1 MGVASSSFSV
11 NSDLSAVFSSLLLK
25 PANNT
30 LQGNYAGGSRK
41 LFGGD
46 DEEDEAEELV
56 ATEYNK
62 QAYKQQ
68 ESLLNKLIDAVAKA
82 GLIKVDEENPLNS
95 IKKQL
100 PNPSKNTK
108 VFSDDAKQHEKT
120 CKVLASIIN
129 KLFPGVKVINE
140 DQDPVSMCK
149 EVSEVVY
156 SFGNTMGTEYLA
168 VHSNIKNTLS
178 HTSALFM
185 LLSNY
190 INELKENFTKE
201 FGENYEMNGNA
212 HKMRNSIVILENIV
226 GMLHRKKVVLE
237 NLLHVELPEDVKSL
251 EKILL
256 DNKELKSFV
265 KDFSG
270 SMGTKD
276 FARALGSVT
285 GNMVNDLTMVN
296 KIKTIFK
303 KTGLTLK
310 EFTTGEFDKKINEL
324 KRTLDDK
331 ELVDLINMHEELK
344 NMYVQYS
351 HSPEQ
356 VIKKLRENG
365 ISGGGCGCSGGVKC
379 SKCCGCGSGCSKCS
393 GGSKLLNR
401 PCHCTGNQSCLKC
414 SKRGG
419 ESPEYYGGAE
429 DYPKSGFKFPSEVD
443 RVDKYLAELN
453 TTDTAV
459 SSIDKDIK
467 IKEKSRQIIFNDFAE
482 RISDCQDNLVDA
494 VKHLAFKIN
503 KESVVSASFKLLK
516 DALTDMCNDPDLLKR
531 VEYFLIGFN
540 KDQHAVDIR
549 NRFIRNLK
557 HIAGACDELMGG
569 KVSCITECAGLKTAT
584 QDYVKTIEEY
594 NERVSKLAGDFL
606 GEVKYELKRPVKVHT
621 LQEAVA
627 SFDKN
632 FYLAQIY
639 ANMEKS
645 NKMIRD
651 DGKDYLEL
659 IGKVVASE
667 IAYITKERDG
677 ILKELENKSG
687 EFRKKLAD
695 IKRDSVPAGANPAT
709 STKLAIDDKD
719 EMDHFKSAINKE
731 YETKINFYKAIQ
743 FVDLYLKS
751 FTLEITSKP
760 SSIQELKTMLDGTEV
775 IAPWYLKTT
784 GDGLV
789 DLFDMNFYE
798 VDGKFKRA
806 ATKSIKHGIDFSKE
820 NYKKLNKS
828 LDKTYDSFLIFKNL
842 LNTFMRVG
850 SLGATKADGYMGA
863 TRMYNIFME
872 YLKKSAYSVN
882 LSGLKDPDTIL
893 ANVRNG
899 LGIADLF
906 LNRVP
911 VLDLSAGNVTS
922 MYVKRLIAGGDE
934 VRVRGGTITKEI
946 LEKFDDNNNF
956 NFVITKTNKSVVP
969 ILQMIIDA
977 KENAIKRLIVI
988 YNNFITSKLNIKFGD
1003 LSNIFAD
1010 AKVETVDYNELLFK
1024 SFVKKLFIK
1033 NKLTTGD
1040 ITYQDTKTYIQAILD
1055 DANIK
1060 TTYDEMQT
1068 ADNYKADNMLNA
1080 ILTPKAKTQAE
1091 KEAEADSAA
1100 KADAK
1105 AESAAKAKLI
1115 DTLKLNLTNTK
1126 QAYNAHIATA
1136 PPSNGPLPI
1145 DEDIAL
1151 NLELDDLLNKSKTDN
1166 ELSVNAAD
1174 NKKLIL
1180 KSSSTEILPG
1190 ANGKYDDG
1198 VECNTRLTTEITNA
1212 GTAIKK
1218 LTDKITEI
1226 EQYILEQATY
1236 NTYKNTHDNLL
1247 QAYKTAYDKVVAE
1260 DINLVALE
1268 PNPSALTLMPNPA
1281 GGPTTDVQTYTDKKQ
1296 KYNELKTSLNQ
1307 IITENESCINKVILA
1322 NIGLDPASLAKLVAI
1337 IDDTA
1342 NVRSALNKDLGELE
1356 SNLSKDI
1363 STKQSKSGVEA
1374 LIATASVDLRLLITA
1389 ATDKVG
1395 ELNTELDLI
1404 KTDVAQKAKALD
1416 LTKLDNSFNA
1426 LKAVIDKIGTDEQTI
1441 KNKITE
1447 LATDAA
1453 KAVNDADK
1461 ALAEQNKNKYL
1472 KTGVNANALTY
1483 QQSRLKFGN
1492 YLATDRLFH
1501 SVVKSMCAKI
1511 LMFVNVSI
1519 INSTEDESKSVLSSQ
1534 QPSYGF
1540 NSEFIETRLIT
1551 VAGGSKH
1558 RKGGVNSYRDMYEED
1573 SSNYAPEIIPEASE
1587 LYFRLVRL
1595 VEYYYHLFVEDLMY
1609 AKDDDNNVS
1618 KFVQYDE
1625 AKVNADENKYLSSS
1639 LDEDAK
1645 SAFKKMTANR
1655 IALIPELGG
1664 VFTELVRIVF
1674 VQAPEAKGNYSE
1686 SECYQLIK
1694 TINKIYT
1701 EYKSKHSQ
1709 DEINNMV
1716 IDDFIAEINRRY
1728 GVLNG
1733 KDIRKYE
1740 KRYLGND
1747 SVDNRFDDA
1756 KEIEKPN
1763 NYAIL
1768 PDEEKDFKGVDVSK
1782 APSESYPYVTSWSD
1796 SKKLS
1801 VKSMLDTSTG
1811 AFGKVE
1817 YVDSDTRGQGIKRL
1831 ARKFFEKVVDGFQK
1845 HMIENKENTKYQES
1859 YAMRI
1864 ELYKKY
1870 MMSEP
1875 KSASRYAV
1883 KLIRSS
1889 NDISVYDSKLL
1900 MFHETVVLGLTN
1912 LNVLYKTIVNLRT
1925 SVCKFD
1931 LKLILD
1937 IMNEAN
1943 SKYTIDSANAN
1954 GYAFKEKLDST
1965 NKSILNESQTEKL
1978 NRLKELFNS
1987 IGGSTCYIMT
1997 PPVIRDNS
2005 APPIPTDVK
2014 VTYKTNL
2021 DNTTNADN
2029 VFTKLFEALYQVDS
2043 ELIEVKLYDEKESG
2057 KDGVKV
2063 EVIFTKMKQLCEYLI
2078 SHLRT
2083 YFDLFRSQLDKKLIM
2098 QYEGTHNTQKGT
2110 FLHLEYELLECLFS
2124 DGGHLYTKK
2133 KDIFHVSQISKS
2145 ANFVL
2150 NQLLRADLTG
2160 GRANFYNSISEMVY
2174 YNKTDYKCYTN
2185 THTSYWNNDDD
2196 SFVDLIQFK
2205 QESLKEAYKDTRTN
2219 KYYPLINSNVFP
2231 GDPDDHTTGRRYV
2244 KKLNFYKMS
2253 HMTTNRSLL
2262 FSFNQIVARFINT
2275 FVDKNNGNKIYSGL
2289 INNFVNGVG
2298 AGAVN
2303 DPVNQGYP
2311 DFGTDATHNVSRGDP
2326 ELNNILFKS
2335 LGYVLQRLTK
2345 DVTANQTPMH
2355 LVNTLSE
2362 VPLYMKESL
2371 RCNLPQYV
2379 KLFELLINRAK
2390 WLKEIINR
2398 FLGDRNHRTGG
2409 TNNKI
2414 GLVNL
2419 LPDIYQTGLSLL
2431 NTRSGNDKSPEQ
2443 NSYLLNYI
2451 DNIMEYIVAF
2461 HSGSVEVLKELND
2474 SSNYMDLSNDFTEN
2488 YVKINGKYPLTPLSL
2503 TARLLDNMANG
2514 TIPSTAAN
2522 STTDAMAIGTHGFPD
2537 ESYFPNTKAGE
2548 HKFKFMYGTKAL
2560 LYNKGSLGRTKS
2572 LTMDTFEGIKVML
2585 ENYNSQFDKRY
2596 NVNVNEYLRFTNN
2609 LNQVFKFV
2617 VDNRHFKPYMISEN
2631 DIPLNHNLFED
2642 TNRNNPTDTELVKS
2656 KLAIYKTQP
2665 ANAPILAN
2673 LKGLV
2678 PQLVV
2683 YELIQPEPTGTA
2695 RTQYNMSLVSNEQQ
2709 TQSIEDIIKFPKLIA
2724 YKNDEKDRTK
2734 ELYKNLRDMNK
2745 VPIDVHALMKYIP
2758 LVNLYNYEFVFDSLI
2773 NKRFKMWH
2781 LSTDVDMTNR
2791 ENLSLF
2797 KNKSRTRFTNTI
2809 NDNKTNHIANLQS
2822 PINNESVYQSDTNVN
2837 EFFAG
2842 SFLLNPYIKLS
2853 DSVTKGTE
2861 LTPYI
2866 KSFTTDPNNYHKIR
2880 FISDIVEKSLL
2891 APDTKETVNKFN
2903 TTILRNMLFMT
2914 LATQHVR
2921 TELYNKL
2928 VISREAVVSESHSL
2942 VDPLHMQFG
2951 RWPEHHD
2958 KLKLGDK
2965 DQLNLHQFSRDEPI
2979 TTGGKKHR
2987 KNKKN

>member
-1 MGVASSSFSV
+1 MGVASSSFSA

-25 PANNT
+25 PADNT

-46 DEEDEAEELV
+46 DEDEAEELV

-270 SMGTKD
+270 SLGTKD

-356 VIKKLRENG
+356 VINKLRENG
-365 ISGGGCGCSGGVKC
+365 ISGGGCGCSDGVKC
-379 SKCCGCGSGCSKCS
+379 AKCCGGR
-393 GGSKLLNR
+393 KLLNR

-494 VKHLAFKIN
+494 VKHLSFKIN

-569 KVSCITECAGLKTAT
+569 KVSCIAECAGLKTAT

-621 LQEAVA
+621 LHEAVA

-687 EFRKKLAD
+687 EFRKKLA
-695 IKRDSVPAGANPAT
+695 ALT
-709 STKLAIDDKD
+709 TKPVIQSEKDD
-719 EMDHFKSAINKE
+719 MDHFKSAINKE

-775 IAPWYLKTT
+775 IAPWYLNTT
-784 GDGLV
+784 GTGLTE
-789 DLFDMNFYE
+789 LFAMDFYS
-798 VDGKFKRA
+798 VDGNGLRA
-806 ATKSIKHGIDFSKE
+806 TTTKSIVNGIDFSKD

-882 LSGLKDPDTIL
+882 LSGLKDPDTIEV
-893 ANVRNG
+893 NIRNG
-899 LGIADLF
+899 LGLADLF

-911 VLDLSAGNVTS
+911 QITANELGAPGVD
-922 MYVKRLIAGGDE
+922 MYANRKLGG
-934 VRVRGGTITKEI
+934 RKKHVRGGAPKLGEHKKYTRGGVAGTGDDLITDDIIAKFTGDTIFNEIKTNLNNITDIDIVNAFNANAAKHKQMLINLFIIFLNNYEYEYEDEGFDEIDLNMAVTNNNYRDSEMPLKNDTSLNSLTIVTIIENPDSNLHKLYNVFVVKFKSHYSAIVYDKNVKEI
-946 LEKFDDNNNF
+946 
-956 NFVITKTNKSVVP
+956 
-969 ILQMIIDA
+969 
-977 KENAIKRLIVI
+977 
-988 YNNFITSKLNIKFGD
+988 
-1003 LSNIFAD
+1003 
-1010 AKVETVDYNELLFK
+1010 
-1024 SFVKKLFIK
+1024 
-1033 NKLTTGD
+1033 
-1040 ITYQDTKTYIQAILD
+1040 
-1055 DANIK
+1055 
-1060 TTYDEMQT
+1060 
-1068 ADNYKADNMLNA
+1068 
-1080 ILTPKAKTQAE
+1080 
-1091 KEAEADSAA
+1091 

-1105 AESAAKAKLI
+1105 IDNNLAEWKKTLTVVKAASKMSETEFNDEHDKLWEEWTVLSTVLEDFRVEYEINFNAIIVVLSDVADPAKGIGYISDEINKISDSFNADKSKPNLDKCYKDAEKFMILIPDLVTNIDLSLRRLNAYNSLKAEMTEKNNKVLILERRIIDLYNSASKDGLVVSLGDTHCLYKEKNPAKDLWDIQELLDKYNDKPGLLDNLNKHKEDLTKCDQRVNELVRDTLFASIDDNPILIGVLNDLFAGITDFKNKLKDLKTDYSKEYKSLTSKISALEASSAPGKDHSVEIATLVKAMADLKAKTEADLNSVSGSLGFMATGM
-1115 DTLKLNLTNTK
+1115 DATWKSAVEATTVTEVPKLN
-1126 QAYNAHIATA
+1126 A
-1136 PPSNGPLPI
+1136 
-1145 DEDIAL
+1145 
-1151 NLELDDLLNKSKTDN
+1151 
-1166 ELSVNAAD
+1166 
-1174 NKKLIL
+1174 
-1180 KSSSTEILPG
+1180 
-1190 ANGKYDDG
+1190 
-1198 VECNTRLTTEITNA
+1198 
-1212 GTAIKK
+1212 
-1218 LTDKITEI
+1218 
-1226 EQYILEQATY
+1226 
-1236 NTYKNTHDNLL
+1236 
-1247 QAYKTAYDKVVAE
+1247 
-1260 DINLVALE
+1260 
-1268 PNPSALTLMPNPA
+1268 
-1281 GGPTTDVQTYTDKKQ
+1281 
-1296 KYNELKTSLNQ
+1296 
-1307 IITENESCINKVILA
+1307 
-1322 NIGLDPASLAKLVAI
+1322 
-1337 IDDTA
+1337 
-1342 NVRSALNKDLGELE
+1342 
-1356 SNLSKDI
+1356 
-1363 STKQSKSGVEA
+1363 
-1374 LIATASVDLRLLITA
+1374 LITA
-1389 ATDKVG
+1389 IQKEIVT
-1395 ELNTELDLI
+1395 LR
-1404 KTDVAQKAKALD
+1404 AQIAAL
-1416 LTKLDNSFNA
+1416 SPGA
-1426 LKAVIDKIGTDEQTI
+1426 IAPS
-1441 KNKITE
+1441 
-1447 LATDAA
+1447 
-1453 KAVNDADK
+1453 
-1461 ALAEQNKNKYL
+1461 KNKYSTTTTPL
-1472 KTGVNANALTY
+1472 AITY

-1540 NSEFIETRLIT
+1540 NNEFIETRLIT

-1573 SSNYAPEIIPEASE
+1573 SSNYSPEIIPEASE

-1595 VEYYYHLFVEDLMY
+1595 VEYYYHLFVDELMY
-1609 AKDDDNNVS
+1609 AKDDNNDET
-1618 KFVQYDE
+1618 KFTQYTE
-1625 AKVNADENKYLSSS
+1625 TSTENQYLSSS
-1639 LDEDAK
+1639 LDDDAK

-1694 TINKIYT
+1694 AINKIYT

-1733 KDIRKYE
+1733 KDIKKYE
-1740 KRYLGND
+1740 KRYLGTEQ
-1747 SVDNRFDDA
+1747 VDHKFDDA

-1782 APSESYPYVTSWSD
+1782 APSESYPYVTSWND

-1817 YVDSDTRGQGIKRL
+1817 YVDADTRGQGIKRL
-1831 ARKFFEKVVDGFQK
+1831 ARKFFERVVNGFQK
-1845 HMIENKENTKYQES
+1845 HMIEDKENTKYQES

-1925 SVCKFD
+1925 SICKFD
-1931 LKLILD
+1931 LNYIRGILA
-1937 IMNEAN
+1937 EAEKITETKGVKN
-1943 SKYTIDSANAN
+1943 ATVYMFNDSKTGKEDKMARLKGLYDDVHLTSNRAHTYVANDYDSAKTDAEIIADYFTKFDTANAN
-1954 GYAFKEKLDST
+1954 
-1965 NKSILNESQTEKL
+1965 I
-1978 NRLKELFNS
+1978 
-1987 IGGSTCYIMT
+1987 
-1997 PPVIRDNS
+1997 
-2005 APPIPTDVK
+2005 
-2014 VTYKTNL
+2014 
-2021 DNTTNADN
+2021 

-2057 KDGVKV
+2057 VGGVKV

-2150 NQLLRADLTG
+2150 NQLLRIDLNG

-2174 YNKTDYKCYTN
+2174 YNKDAYECYTN
-2185 THTSYWNNDDD
+2185 AHTSYWANDDD
-2196 SFVDLIQFK
+2196 NFVDLIQYK
-2205 QESLKEAYKDTRTN
+2205 QEALKPIGDNVTTTKFYVLKDSSAPVLKDDLKTPGEA
-2219 KYYPLINSNVFP
+2219 KYA
-2231 GDPDDHTTGRRYV
+2231 R
-2244 KKLNFYKMS
+2244 KLNFYKMS

-2311 DFGTDATHNVSRGDP
+2311 DFGLDNATPHNVARGDP

-2398 FLGDRNHRTGG
+2398 FLGDRNHHSNSTATKIDGVTSG
-2409 TNNKI
+2409 T
-2414 GLVNL
+2414 
-2419 LPDIYQTGLSLL
+2419 DIYQTGLSTL
-2431 NTRSGNDKSPEQ
+2431 NTRGGVTNSPQQ

-2488 YVKINGKYPLTPLSL
+2488 YVKINGKYPLTPLSV
-2503 TARLLDNMANG
+2503 TTRLFDNMRNDA
-2514 TIPSTAAN
+2514 TLSSTVQVNNKATPMSMAA
-2522 STTDAMAIGTHGFPD
+2522 HGFPD
-2537 ESYFPNTKAGE
+2537 ESYFPNTKSGE

-2572 LTMDTFEGIKVML
+2572 LTMDTFEGVKVML

-2596 NVNVNEYLRFTNN
+2596 NVNVSEYLRFANN

-2617 VDNRHFKPYMISEN
+2617 VDNRQFKPYMISEN
-2631 DIPLNHNLFED
+2631 DIPLNHNLFND
-2642 TNRNNPTDTELVKS
+2642 TNRQSVTTGVQNYLHTTYT
-2656 KLAIYKTQP
+2656 IYKNDKGATLTLL
-2665 ANAPILAN
+2665 ND
-2673 LKGLV
+2673 LKALV
-2678 PQLVV
+2678 PQVVV
-2683 YELIQPEPTGTA
+2683 YELINPEPTGAA
-2695 RTQYNMSLVSNEQQ
+2695 RSQYNMSLVSSEQQ
-2709 TQSIEDIIKFPKLIA
+2709 TKSIEDIIEFPKSIA
-2724 YKNDEKDRTK
+2724 YGNKENNRTK

-2781 LSTDVDMTNR
+2781 LSTDVDMTKP
-2791 ENLSLF
+2791 ELASMF
-2797 KNKSRTRFTNTI
+2797 KNKSRTRVNADF
-2809 NDNKTNHIANLQS
+2809 DNVDKTHIIADLHS
-2822 PINNESVYQSDTNVN
+2822 PINNESVYQVADYSVATNTERIT

-2842 SFLLNPYIKLS
+2842 SFLLNPYIKLKH
-2853 DSVTKGTE
+2853 DVDTKDKVDVY
-2861 LTPYI
+2861 LD
-2866 KSFTTDPNNYHKIR
+2866 SFTATNEYRKAR
-2880 FISDIVEKSLL
+2880 FITDVVK
-2891 APDTKETVNKFN
+2891 TTVLTNDGEVVHKFN

-2921 TELYNKL
+2921 SELYNKL
-2928 VISREAVVSESHSL
+2928 VISRESVVAESHSL

-2951 RWPEHHD
+2951 KWPEHHGRIT
-2958 KLKLGDK
+2958 LGKK
-2965 DQLNLHQFSRDEPI
+2965 DQLGLHQFSRDEDI
-2979 TTGGKKHR
+2979 TTGGKKNR